1 MHFGRVFHASPH
13 QTSIYHYFQIA
24 MPRQPLGEIS
34 GNSNYRDGTED
45 RFELTPHWRSHI
57 VGRAAAGQSPKGI
70 ATDLNIPP
78 AIIQSTISRADSRY
92 ENESL
97 H

>member
-1 MHFGRVFHASPH
+1 
-13 QTSIYHYFQIA
+13 

-57 VGRAAAGQSPKGI
+57 VGRAATGQSPKGI
-70 ATDLNIPP
+70 ATNLNIPS
-78 AIIQSTISRADSRY
+78 AIIQSTVSRVDY
-92 ENESL
+92 HYKNKFL